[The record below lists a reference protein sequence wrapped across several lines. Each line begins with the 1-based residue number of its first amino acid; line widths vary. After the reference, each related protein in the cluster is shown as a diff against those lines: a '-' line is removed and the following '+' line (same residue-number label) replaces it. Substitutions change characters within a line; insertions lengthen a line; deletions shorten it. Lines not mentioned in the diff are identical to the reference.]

1 MFSRAVKDNTDLSWL
16 GWVEDSMM
24 GEVPRSSWSGD
35 SWGFLCITLVKEIL
49 YTGCVLHSQIR
60 IFQQTLL

>member
-24 GEVPRSSWSGD
+24 GEVPRSGEAIARAY
-35 SWGFLCITLVKEIL
+35 FA
-49 YTGCVLHSQIR
+49 
-60 IFQQTLL
+60 